1 MGSWMGGWTAE
12 RVSYSAGPGKQS
24 QGRISRTGKNA
35 ALMVRAQGCW
45 GLLGS
50 CPTLRIW
57 EEAARFVALDLGSS
71 WGSALPNLPPWRS
84 SCLWR
89 TASPT
94 PSPKS
99 DRTGYPGFHP
109 KPLAKPLWDA
119 LENSA
124 KSLRSTRCVIL
135 KIDLRV
141 TWRSPQRA

>member
-1 MGSWMGGWTAE
+1 M
-12 RVSYSAGPGKQS
+12 
-24 QGRISRTGKNA
+24 
-35 ALMVRAQGCW
+35 
-45 GLLGS
+45 
-50 CPTLRIW
+50 LRIW
-57 EEAARFVALDLGSS
+57 EEAARFIALHLGSS
-71 WGSALPNLPPWRS
+71 CLSSSNLPPWRS

-89 TASPT
+89 TASPS

-109 KPLAKPLWDA
+109 KPLAKLLWDA

-141 TWRSPQRA
+141 TWRSPQRAGRWVSCRSWSISTCPLSRLFLPKCQPSCAPPTASLSPPPPISQTSRGSTA